1 MKLNKIV
8 LLFKKIKII
17 IGSIIVI
24 FMDLNQN
31 VKFVKMATISIANLN
46 VFILLFKYKIVK
58 VIHKI
63 LLVKLAKKI
72 MKF

>member
-31 VKFVKMATISIANLN
+31 AKFVKMATISIANLN